1 MSNIVKII
9 ASVVFLAALA
19 APASA
24 RFDADDSALSA
35 YPRFG
40 SGQRMQ
46 HWSAP
51 DTLINRPAR

>member
-9 ASVVFLAALA
+9 ASVAFLSALA
-19 APASA
+19 APVSA
-24 RFDADDSALSA
+24 RFDADEGGLSA

-40 SGQRMQ
+40 AEFRMQ

-51 DTLINRPAR
+51 GTLINRPVR